1 MSNITELILVWILVL
16 TFSYFRPKFFSFL
29 LLFFFFFRVFEVK
42 FKGGEEKA
50 YIYILKEICNGSIRL
65 SRYFQRNLHLLIYD
79 ELWWYRGKKRTHR
92 RKFHLNSTI
101 EKRKKSD
108 ELNFFRV
115 KRVSLYS
122 PRCMEIVSSAF
133 DNRRKNSF

>member
-1 MSNITELILVWILVL
+1 MDPRA
-16 TFSYFRPKFFSFL
+16 YL
-29 LLFFFFFRVFEVK
+29 LLFSSQVFFLPPPLFLFFFRVFEVK

-122 PRCMEIVSSAF
+122 RCAMHGDRIIRF
-133 DNRRKNSF
+133 

>member
-1 MSNITELILVWILVL
+1 MWILVL

-115 KRVSLYS
+115 KRVSLY
-122 PRCMEIVSSAF
+122 PPLCIEIVSSAF
-133 DNRRKNSF
+133 DNRRKNYSKNL